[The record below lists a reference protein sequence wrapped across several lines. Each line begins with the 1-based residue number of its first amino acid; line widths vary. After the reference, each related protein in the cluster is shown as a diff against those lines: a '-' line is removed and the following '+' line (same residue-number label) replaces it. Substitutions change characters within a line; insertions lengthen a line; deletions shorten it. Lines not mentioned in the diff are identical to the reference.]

1 MERVASTESDVE
13 KHFTEIETLQVNVN
27 VKDSI
32 CIEVKRIAEI
42 LEKDF
47 SFMKFND
54 SVKRRIVECIRV
66 MGDKFIVVI
75 FKGDLKF

>member
-1 MERVASTESDVE
+1 
-13 KHFTEIETLQVNVN
+13 
-27 VKDSI
+27 
-32 CIEVKRIAEI
+32 
-42 LEKDF
+42 
-47 SFMKFND
+47 MKFND

>member
-1 MERVASTESDVE
+1 MLMERVASTESDVE

-42 LEKDF
+42 LEKRF
-47 SFMKFND
+47 QLYE
-54 SVKRRIVECIRV
+54 V
-66 MGDKFIVVI
+66 
-75 FKGDLKF
+75 